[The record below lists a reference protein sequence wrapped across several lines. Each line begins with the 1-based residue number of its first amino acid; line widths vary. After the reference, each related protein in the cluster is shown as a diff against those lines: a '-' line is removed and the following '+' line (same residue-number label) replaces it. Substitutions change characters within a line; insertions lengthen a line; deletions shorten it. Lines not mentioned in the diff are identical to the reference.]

1 MLDDY
6 RPDIVSG
13 ATARRRTNIY
23 FLATAVAAWMIPVMS
38 ALDQSVVALDTRLRV
53 LDVRAGVVLWE
64 GTAEA
69 GNDERPS
76 GIPGETDEHYL
87 HMRLDQ
93 IGSDLAARIHDQL
106 CLRLPGP

>member
-1 MLDDY
+1 VLDDY

-38 ALDQSVVALDTRLRV
+38 ALDQSVVALDTRLPI
-53 LDVRAGVVLWE
+53 LDVRAGVALWE

-69 GNDERPS
+69 RNDELPS

-87 HMRLDQ
+87 HVRLDR
-93 IGSDLAARIHDQL
+93 SAAIWRHASMTN
-106 CLRLPGP
+106 CA